1 VVASSCNTCQLR
13 FVSNTFCQICF
24 CVQIRF
30 VSNTFCVQYVLCP
43 IRFVSNTF
51 CVQYPVQYVVC
62 PIRFVSN
69 MFCVQIRFV
78 SNTFCV
84 QYVLCPILLQWNT
97 SAMAILMQYFCVKIP
112 LFQICFVSLL
122 VPVCFS
128 VTSRLIGNADDL
140 PPLYFS
146 ILFNTFQYFSI
157 LFNTFQYFSILFTP
171 GRAIF
176 PKKRRTSSVEQWAAD
191 HHHLFSC
198 LHPRFHVPQYQH
210 DGRNASRQVTNTAGA
225 CFCFGNFD

>member
-1 VVASSCNTCQLR
+1 VGQLEIPRRKWWHPVAIRVNYGLC
-13 FVSNTFCQICF
+13 
-24 CVQIRF
+24 QIRF
-30 VSNTFCVQYVLCP
+30 VKYVFVFNTFCVQYVLCP

-51 CVQYPVQYVVC
+51 CVQYPVQYVLC

-157 LFNTFQYFSILFTP
+157 LFNTFQYFSILFNTFQYFSHQVVQYFQKNEELQVLNSGRQTTTTSSPASTP
-171 GRAIF
+171 GFTYR
-176 PKKRRTSSVEQWAAD
+176 S
-191 HHHLFSC
+191 
-198 LHPRFHVPQYQH
+198 
-210 DGRNASRQVTNTAGA
+210 TNTMDGMHP
-225 CFCFGNFD
+225 DR